1 MTEVA
6 TAGGE
11 RMPLVRFALSML
23 LLALGLILTALPAY
37 AASRGLVVELKASEK
52 AGAPTA
58 DRVQLYG
65 SSHALV
71 IGIDRYTGGWPR
83 LRKAVADA
91 HAVAA
96 RLKAHGFEVT
106 LRENLDADQLQKTL
120 KQFFARKGRD
130 PDARLFLWYAGH
142 GHTVDGEG
150 YLVPADAPRAND
162 PTFLVSA
169 LPLRDFGSLVRLA
182 RSKHVL
188 SVFDACFAGTVF
200 EARGTAPTAAITLK
214 TTKPVRQFITSGDA
228 GQQVRDD
235 GSFREYFLRALRG
248 DEKAD
253 FNDDGYVTGE
263 ELGLFLAQRMEALT
277 QASQTPK
284 AGKLHDVRFN
294 QGDFVFALRKPTVTA
309 PKVGGG
315 FSLKDLE
322 KKGQQ
327 ERVHQAWTVK
337 LNEMKAAFGQVTAF
351 EKGDNT
357 GSLKAEAWDRFASA
371 FSQDNPF
378 SQDDDRMRRHAQA
391 RARHWRSVAV
401 VVPPKPAKPKLVQ
414 EIVGVFPNRGAVFR
428 DLRADGSECPECP
441 EMVIIPPGTFT
452 MGSPESETTREGVP
466 EKYAKRE
473 RPQHRVTIP
482 RAFALGR
489 YEVTKAQF
497 ATFVRDSGHDAGGG
511 CYFWN
516 GSKWEQQS
524 SKSWRDPGF
533 QQTDRDPVTCVSWDD
548 AKAYVGWL
556 GKKTGKD
563 YRLPSEGEWEY
574 AARARTATAR
584 YWGDGRGEACANA
597 NVNDR
602 TSKSVNGFK
611 WASFDCDDGYAGTA
625 PVGSF
630 RANAFGLHDMLGN
643 LWEWGQ
649 DCWNESYSGAPTDG
663 SAWTSGDC
671 SRRVL
676 RGGSWFDFPW
686 IVRSAI
692 RFRDRTT
699 DRVDSFGF
707 RISRTHP

>member
-23 LLALGLILTALPAY
+23 LLALGLILTALPVY

-91 HAVAA
+91 RAVAS

-106 LRENLDADQLQKTL
+106 LQENLKALELQAAL
-120 KQFFARKGRD
+120 KQFFAIKGRD

-309 PKVGGG
+309 PK
-315 FSLKDLE
+315 
-322 KKGQQ
+322 
-327 ERVHQAWTVK
+327 A
-337 LNEMKAAFGQVTAF
+337 
-351 EKGDNT
+351 
-357 GSLKAEAWDRFASA
+357 
-371 FSQDNPF
+371 
-378 SQDDDRMRRHAQA
+378 
-391 RARHWRSVAV
+391 
-401 VVPPKPAKPKLVQ
+401 
-414 EIVGVFPNRGAVFR
+414 GA
-428 DLRADGSECPECP
+428 
-441 EMVIIPPGTFT
+441 
-452 MGSPESETTREGVP
+452 
-466 EKYAKRE
+466 
-473 RPQHRVTIP
+473 
-482 RAFALGR
+482 
-489 YEVTKAQF
+489 
-497 ATFVRDSGHDAGGG
+497 
-511 CYFWN
+511 
-516 GSKWEQQS
+516 
-524 SKSWRDPGF
+524 
-533 QQTDRDPVTCVSWDD
+533 
-548 AKAYVGWL
+548 
-556 GKKTGKD
+556 
-563 YRLPSEGEWEY
+563 
-574 AARARTATAR
+574 
-584 YWGDGRGEACANA
+584 
-597 NVNDR
+597 
-602 TSKSVNGFK
+602 
-611 WASFDCDDGYAGTA
+611 
-625 PVGSF
+625 
-630 RANAFGLHDMLGN
+630 
-643 LWEWGQ
+643 
-649 DCWNESYSGAPTDG
+649 G
-663 SAWTSGDC
+663 SA
-671 SRRVL
+671 
-676 RGGSWFDFPW
+676 
-686 IVRSAI
+686 
-692 RFRDRTT
+692 
-699 DRVDSFGF
+699 
-707 RISRTHP
+707 SRTWRRKASRSGYTRPGRSSSTR